1 MAMLNFFGDNWT
13 TGTGNIDSFG
23 FPTHSL
29 LENTMRIYAFS
40 AEKVTDSWSDHYDFY
55 QEGGYLMI

>member
-23 FPTHSL
+23 FPTGKYNENICILSQKKSL
-29 LENTMRIYAFS
+29 IVGAII
-40 AEKVTDSWSDHYDFY
+40 
-55 QEGGYLMI
+55 MIFTRREDI